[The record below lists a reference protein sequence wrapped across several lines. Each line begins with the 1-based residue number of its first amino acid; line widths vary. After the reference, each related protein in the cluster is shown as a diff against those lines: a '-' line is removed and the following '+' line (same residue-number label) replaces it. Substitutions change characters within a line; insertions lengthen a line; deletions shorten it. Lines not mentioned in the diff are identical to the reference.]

1 MRHLKLLLVALGVVV
16 GLTGHSLW
24 AAPVEIQWWHAMSGP
39 LGDRVNDIA
48 NKFNASQDKY
58 KVIPTLKGTYYENLT
73 QAIAAY
79 RAGKAPQLVQ
89 VFEVGTQTMMLSGA
103 VVGVQDLMAEQGYKI
118 DWNGFVAPVLGYY
131 ETADGKLM
139 SMPFNSSTPIFYYNK
154 DHFKKAGI
162 TKAPTTWDEVDADL
176 TKLKASGQACGIT
189 TAWPSWIQIE
199 NYSALH
205 NIPFATEANG
215 FKGLDA
221 VLEINNPKVVKHIT
235 RWATWIKD
243 GKATYEGRT
252 SQGADA
258 AFVSQKCSMMT
269 DSSGS
274 YAALALAKFQWSA
287 APLPV
292 EKGSKP
298 LNSIIGGATL
308 WVMKGASKEEYA
320 GVAAFLNYLAG
331 VDNQVW
337 WHEQTGYV
345 PITLAAFKEVKKSG
359 FYKDRPFMEVG
370 FNQLTRAKPT
380 EISRGLRLGNFTQ
393 IRIAIEDELENIFG
407 GKKTPEQGMADAV
420 RRGNELL
427 RQFEQA
433 NKS

>member
-1 MRHLKLLLVALGVVV
+1 MPGDGIPCRLGHAAQSFSQQEVESMRHMKLLLVALGVVV

-139 SMPFNSSTPIFYYNK
+139 SMPFNSSTPIFYYNN
-154 DHFKKAGI
+154 DHFKKPAI
-162 TKAPTTWDEVDADL
+162 KKVPTTWDEVDQDL
-176 TKLKASGQACGIT
+176 TKLKASGQGCGIT
-189 TAWPSWIQIE
+189 TGWPSWIQIE

-205 NIPFATEANG
+205 NIPFASEANG

-243 GKATYEGRT
+243 GKASYEGRT
-252 SQGADA
+252 SQGVDA
-258 AFVSQKCSMMT
+258 AFVSEKCSMIT
-269 DSSGS
+269 D
-274 YAALALAKFQWSA
+274 
-287 APLPV
+287 
-292 EKGSKP
+292 
-298 LNSIIGGATL
+298 
-308 WVMKGASKEEYA
+308 
-320 GVAAFLNYLAG
+320 
-331 VDNQVW
+331 
-337 WHEQTGYV
+337 
-345 PITLAAFKEVKKSG
+345 
-359 FYKDRPFMEVG
+359 
-370 FNQLTRAKPT
+370 
-380 EISRGLRLGNFTQ
+380 
-393 IRIAIEDELENIFG
+393 
-407 GKKTPEQGMADAV
+407 
-420 RRGNELL
+420 
-427 RQFEQA
+427 
-433 NKS
+433 